1 MWWVD
6 IGLKIA
12 YIMIMNNGD
21 TQMTLD
27 EFKTMVARHDLT
39 YDYSDDA
46 SVRRRGHESYM
57 KIMEASKQFPREDAV
72 RIWNSEVDRKLVD
85 GTGFYWKG

>member
-1 MWWVD
+1 
-6 IGLKIA
+6 
-12 YIMIMNNGD
+12 MNNGD

-39 YDYSDDA
+39 YNYSDDA
-46 SVRRRGHESYM
+46 GVRRLGHASYM
-57 KIMEASKQFPREDAV
+57 KIKEAAEQLPREDAV

-85 GTGFYWKG
+85 GTGFYWE